1 MLWLKMYKSGDFV
14 KTDKL
19 GFAHLIEQNNVIL
32 RDSTYI
38 IKAWSAYLIK
48 PKIKT
53 IIIESS
59 FRLATDEEK
68 LELL

>member
-1 MLWLKMYKSGDFV
+1 MWWLKMYKPGDFV
-14 KTDKL
+14 KTDRL
-19 GFAHLIEQNNVIL
+19 GFGYLIEQNNIIL

-38 IKAWSAYLIK
+38 IKAWDIYLIK

-53 IIIESS
+53 TIIESS
-59 FRLATDEEK
+59 FRLATNEEK